1 MTRLLYVLSASHSGS
16 TLLSMLLNAH
26 PDVVTAG
33 ELKAEHFGDP
43 DHYRC
48 SCHAL
53 LKECAFW
60 RAVADCM
67 HSRGH
72 EFSIIDAK
80 THFGSMDSG
89 WVRRLLRPLVRDAL
103 TERVRDAVLA
113 FSPVW
118 RRGLPRMLRRSAD
131 LVHCVAE
138 VAHAKVVVE
147 SSKVGLRLKYLARC
161 ADLDIT
167 VIRLI
172 RDGRAVALTYMRP
185 DEFADARDA
194 KLRGGGTGVNRDTR
208 LSMDDA
214 AREWRRSNEEA
225 EALLQQLPGLRVIQV
240 RYEDLCNAPVDTV
253 NLIFGELGLDTITS
267 LTGFRSLPHHVIGNG
282 MRLDTDNRVE
292 LDDRW
297 RNALVATELSTFNR
311 VAGDLNS
318 RYGYQ

>member
-1 MTRLLYVLSASHSGS
+1 MTRLLYVMSASHSGS

-43 DHYRC
+43 DRYRC

-53 LKECAFW
+53 LKECVFW
-60 RAVADCM
+60 QTVADRM

-72 EFSIIDAK
+72 IFSITDAQ

-89 WVRRLLRPLVRDAL
+89 WVRRLLRPLVRGAL
-103 TERVRDAVLA
+103 TERGRDLA
-113 FSPVW
+113 LWISPTW

-138 VAHAKVVVE
+138 VANAKVVVE
-147 SSKVGLRLKYLARC
+147 SSKVGLRLKYLTKC

-194 KLRGGGTGVNRDTR
+194 RLRGGGTGVNGDMR

-225 EALLQQLPGLRVIQV
+225 EALLEQIPGLRVIQV
-240 RYEDLCNAPVDTV
+240 RYEDLCNAPVDAV
-253 NLIFGELGLDTITS
+253 NHIFGLLGMDRITS
-267 LTGFRSLPHHVIGNG
+267 LSDFRSLPHHVIGNG
-282 MRLDTDNRVE
+282 MRLDTDSRVE

-297 RNALVATELSTFNR
+297 RNALVPTELSTFSR